1 MDGLELKAE
10 TGSTMMRVHG
20 VICLLTLAAPAGS
33 FLHAATPSQERP
45 ESSIEEPR
53 NEDPNWTKAWT
64 NIVPRNRVG
73 ETFVARDPV
82 IRQVDVSILTTGN
95 KSDPEDILTLVILDE
110 NENPVALVAQVVK
123 AGFDGWLAFTLCQ
136 PEGLQVTPGAR
147 LRLWLRDT
155 GKVLFGWRYGSDR
168 YHSGV
173 SFMGGKRDPRFD
185 FLFRIQP

>member
-1 MDGLELKAE
+1 
-10 TGSTMMRVHG
+10 MRTRQSLQ
-20 VICLLTLAAPAGS
+20 LLIFAWPVAS
-33 FLHAATPSQERP
+33 FLYAATPAQERP
-45 ESSIEEPR
+45 DPGIEEPR
-53 NEDPNWTKAWT
+53 NEDPNWAKAWT
-64 NIVPRNRVG
+64 NIAPRNRVG

-82 IRQVDVSILTTGN
+82 IRQVDVNILTTEN
-95 KSDPEDILTLVILDE
+95 RSASEDTLTLVILDE
-110 NENPVALVAQVVK
+110 NENPVALASQVVK

-136 PEGLQVTPGAR
+136 PEGLLVRPGAR

-185 FLFRIQP
+185 FLFRVQP